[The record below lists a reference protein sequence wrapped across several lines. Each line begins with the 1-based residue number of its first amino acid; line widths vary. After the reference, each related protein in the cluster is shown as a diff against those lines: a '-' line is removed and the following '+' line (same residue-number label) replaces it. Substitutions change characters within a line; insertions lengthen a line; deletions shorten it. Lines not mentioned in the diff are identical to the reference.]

1 MDFVVGVTLRDRAN
15 IDGTM
20 SRHGLEYRNRPIQP
34 KQEARSIRPGP
45 SMARWL
51 SGRASMR
58 LASDRA

>member
-34 KQEARSIRPGP
+34 KREARSIRPGP
-45 SMARWL
+45 STVAF
-51 SGRASMR
+51 GRASMR
-58 LASDRA
+58 LASYRA